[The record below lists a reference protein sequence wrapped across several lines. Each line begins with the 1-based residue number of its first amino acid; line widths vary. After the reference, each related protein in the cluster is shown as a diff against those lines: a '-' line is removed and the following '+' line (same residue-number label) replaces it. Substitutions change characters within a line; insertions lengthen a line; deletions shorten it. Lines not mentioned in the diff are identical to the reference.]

1 MVRTLDRADAQLRD
15 RVLQQLT
22 HTRDLD
28 AHDIGVRAHAG
39 CVTLVGSVRSFP
51 EKVAATGAVKRLYG
65 VRAIA
70 NEIAVLDD
78 APVSDADLERMAA
91 NALAMRAGVAPPVT
105 ARVNRGCVV
114 LEGTVTWRYQQLAA
128 ETAVAYL
135 PGVRSVEN
143 RITLAAH
150 DGGERLR
157 EEIEQGLMRTAGLEW
172 KRIRVDAADGR
183 VRLSGTVFSLLEKE
197 AAEHAA
203 WAHPSVRDVDNAI
216 DVVAR
221 RWW

>member
-1 MVRTLDRADAQLRD
+1 MIRTLDRADAQLRD
-15 RVLQQLT
+15 RVLLQLT

-51 EKVAATGAVKRLYG
+51 EKMAAAVAVKRLYG
-65 VRAIA
+65 VRRIA
-70 NEIAVLDD
+70 NELAVRDD
-78 APVSDADLERMAA
+78 EPVSDAALEAMAA

-105 ARVNRGCVV
+105 VQVKGGCVV

-135 PGVRSVEN
+135 PGVRSVDN

-150 DGGERLR
+150 DGSERLQ
-157 EEIEQGLMRTAGLEW
+157 EEIEQALMRSAGLEW

-197 AAEHAA
+197 EAEHAA
-203 WAHPSVRDVDNAI
+203 WAHPAVRDVDNAI
-216 DVVAR
+216 EVVAR